1 MKEEFS
7 EELVSWAE
15 EVITE
20 CKTIA
25 ENYHLDYYAFQ
36 KPCNLNYKYLILYN
50 NNLHLYQLSALP
62 WTESAVFC
70 LQPDPF

>member
-36 KPCNLNYKYLILYN
+36 KPCNLNYKYLNISYIIVYLLLICDYKNTIQILF
-50 NNLHLYQLSALP
+50 S
-62 WTESAVFC
+62 C
-70 LQPDPF
+70 LQN